1 MDLNSILFQ
10 GTILL
15 LLFSWCTNAADSIT
29 QSQTISE
36 GRTLVSAG
44 GSFELG
50 FFSPGSSTNRYL
62 GIWYKNIAVKT
73 VVWVANRCNPIK
85 DLSGVLMINNTGN
98 LVLLSQNTT
107 SIVWYAYSTKQ
118 ASNPIVQLLDSG
130 NLVIRDGNDGNSGNY
145 LWQSFDFPTDTLLP
159 GMKLGWDLKS
169 GLVRT
174 LSAWKNWDDPS
185 PGDFTWRMELHE
197 NPEAVM
203 WKGSEEYY
211 RSGPWNGL
219 RFSGAPDLRPNPV
232 FKFNFVS
239 NENEAYYEYLTSD
252 KSVMS
257 RMVMNQTNYSRQ
269 RFIWIEAD
277 STWSLYASVPRD
289 NCDSYNLCGP
299 FGNCI
304 IGDSPICQCLKG
316 FQPKSQQTW
325 NPMNWSQGCVRRTQL
340 SCQGKDKDGFLKF
353 GGLKLPDATNSW
365 VSKNMSIEE
374 CRIKCLNNCSCM
386 AYTNSDIRGGG
397 SGCAIW
403 YGNLIDIRQLSAGG
417 QDLYVRMPASEL
429 GEAKDEQKTRVIVI
443 VIVAVTA
450 AIISGVLLIAYLIC
464 KSRTKFREKMEN
476 NVIIDRRIKSERE
489 DLELPLFDLATI
501 EKATDNFSSNNK
513 LGEGGLGPV
522 YKGTLIDGQEI
533 AIKRLSQSSRQGLN
547 EFINEVILIAKLQ
560 HRNLVRLLGC
570 CIQGEEKMLIYEY
583 MANKSLDS
591 FIFDQAKGKILP
603 WSKRFHIINDI
614 VRGLLYLHED
624 SRLRIIHRDLKA
636 SNVLL
641 DSDMNPKIS
650 DFGLA
655 RIFERN
661 QTEGNTNRVVG
672 TYGYI
677 APEYAIDGLFSVKS
691 DVFSFGMLLLEIVS
705 GKKNRGF
712 YHPNHSLNLIGHAW
726 KLWRE
731 GRPLELIDVYSDNSW
746 TLPEM
751 LRCIHVSLLCVQQVP
766 EDRPNMSSVVMMLGS
781 ESLLPE
787 PKEPGFLIGKNSL
800 GVDSSSSKHQSS
812 STNEIS
818 ITQLEA
824 R

>member
-62 GIWYKNIAVKT
+62 GIWYKNIPVKT
-73 VVWVANRCNPIK
+73 VVWVANRRNPIK

-107 SIVWYAYSTKQ
+107 SIVWYANSTKQ

-130 NLVIRDGNDGNSGNY
+130 NLVIRDGNDRNSGNY

-252 KSVMS
+252 KFVMS

-429 GEAKDEQKTRVIVI
+429 GEAKDEQKTRVIVK

-450 AIISGVLLIAYLIC
+450 AIISGMLLIAYLIC
-464 KSRTKFREKMEN
+464 KSRTKF
-476 NVIIDRRIKSERE
+476 S
-489 DLELPLFDLATI
+489 
-501 EKATDNFSSNNK
+501 
-513 LGEGGLGPV
+513 
-522 YKGTLIDGQEI
+522 
-533 AIKRLSQSSRQGLN
+533 
-547 EFINEVILIAKLQ
+547 
-560 HRNLVRLLGC
+560 
-570 CIQGEEKMLIYEY
+570 
-583 MANKSLDS
+583 
-591 FIFDQAKGKILP
+591 DQAKGKILP
-603 WSKRFHIINDI
+603 WSKRFHIINGI
-614 VRGLLYLHED
+614 ARGLLYLHED

-655 RIFERN
+655 RTFERN

-672 TYGYI
+672 TYGYM

-712 YHPNHSLNLIGHAW
+712 NHPNHSLNLIGHAW

-731 GRPLELIDVYSDNSW
+731 GRPLELIDVYSDNSC

-751 LRCIHVSLLCVQQVP
+751 LRCIHVSLLCVQQLP

-800 GVDSSSSKHQSS
+800 DVDSSSSKHQSS

-818 ITQLEA
+818 FTQLEA

>member
-1 MDLNSILFQ
+1 MDLNAIMFQ
-10 GTILL
+10 GTIL

-36 GRTLVSAG
+36 GRTLVSAD

-62 GIWYKNIAVKT
+62 GIWYKNIPVKT
-73 VVWVANRCNPIK
+73 VVWVANRRNPIK
-85 DLSGVLMINNTGN
+85 DLSGVLMINNTSN

-107 SIVWYAYSTKQ
+107 SIVWYANSTKQ

-145 LWQSFDFPTDTLLP
+145 LWQSFDFPTDTLLS

-185 PGDFTWRMELHE
+185 PGDFTCRMELHE

-219 RFSGAPDLRPNPV
+219 RFSGAPELRPNPV

-239 NENEAYYEYLTSD
+239 NENEAYYEYHNLD
-252 KSVMS
+252 KSVIS

-277 STWSLYASVPRD
+277 STWSLYAYVPRD

-299 FGNCI
+299 YGNCI
-304 IGDSPICQCLKG
+304 IGGSPICQCLKG
-316 FQPKSQQTW
+316 FQPKSQRTW

-365 VSKNMSIEE
+365 VSKNTSLEE

-417 QDLYVRMPASEL
+417 QDLYVRMAASEL

-443 VIVAVTA
+443 VIVAVA
-450 AIISGVLLIAYLIC
+450 AALIPGMLLIAYLIC
-464 KSRTKFREKMEN
+464 KSGKKFREKMEN
-476 NVIIDRRIKSERE
+476 NMIIDRSIKRQRK
-489 DLELPLFDLATI
+489 DLELPFFDLSTI
-501 EKATDNFSSNNK
+501 KKATDNFSSNNK
-513 LGEGGLGPV
+513 LGEGGFGPV
-522 YKGTLIDGQEI
+522 YKGTLIDGHEI
-533 AIKRLSQSSRQGLN
+533 AVKRLSQSSRQGLN
-547 EFINEVILIAKLQ
+547 EFINEVELIAKLQ
-560 HRNLVRLLGC
+560 HQNLVRLLGC
-570 CIQGEEKMLIYEY
+570 CIQGEETMLIYEY

-603 WSKRFHIINDI
+603 WSKRFHIINGI
-614 VRGLLYLHED
+614 ARGLLYLHED
-624 SRLRIIHRDLKA
+624 SRLRIIHRDLKP

-641 DSDMNPKIS
+641 DSEMNPKIS

-661 QTEGNTNRVVG
+661 QIEGNTNRVVG
-672 TYGYI
+672 TYGYM

-691 DVFSFGMLLLEIVS
+691 DVFSFGILLLEIVS

-712 YHPNHSLNLIGHAW
+712 YHPNHSLNLTGHAW

-731 GRPLELIDVYSDNSW
+731 GKPLELIDMCSDNSC

-751 LRCIHVSLLCVQQVP
+751 LRCIHVSLLCVQQLP
-766 EDRPNMSSVVMMLGS
+766 KDRPNMSSVVMMLGS

-787 PKEPGFLIGKNSL
+787 PKEPSFLIGKNSL
-800 GVDSSSSKHQSS
+800 DVDSSLSKHQSS